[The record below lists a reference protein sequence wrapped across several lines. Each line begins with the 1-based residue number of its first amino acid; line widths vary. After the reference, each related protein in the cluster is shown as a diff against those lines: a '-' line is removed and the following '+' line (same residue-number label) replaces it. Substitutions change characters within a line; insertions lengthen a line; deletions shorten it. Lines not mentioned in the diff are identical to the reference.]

1 MEKYI
6 SLISKEN
13 NFLFIPGISNK
24 KLLTKI
30 RETKILVSNSKE
42 EGWGIVVLEAFAS
55 YTIVVGKMLPAFE
68 KFKKFS
74 YFSNKNEKIVKD
86 VINVLNFYSKYKNK
100 IHLAKNFRLISDGI
114 KF

>member
-1 MEKYI
+1 M
-6 SLISKEN
+6 
-13 NFLFIPGISNK
+13 
-24 KLLTKI
+24 LTNI

-100 IHLAKNFRLISDGI
+100 IHIAKKFSSNFRWNKVLEIDLKKI
-114 KF
+114 NAEMKMRKN

>member
-6 SLISKEN
+6 SLISKKII
-13 NFLFIPGISNK
+13 LFIPSISNK

-74 YFSNKNEKIVKD
+74 YFQTKMKNC
-86 VINVLNFYSKYKNK
+86 
-100 IHLAKNFRLISDGI
+100 
-114 KF
+114 